1 MLNLTVR
8 PGEYLQIGEDIKLV
22 FVGGTNNNLK
32 VMVDAPRKYNIVRST
47 ILEKN
52 AKTEAEKKAIP
63 KYYKEEP
70 LPDKLVEK
78 IKLNAKAKYQK
89 EAGYLE
95 NDR

>member
-8 PGEYLQIGEDIKLV
+8 PGEYLQIGEDIKLI

-47 ILEKN
+47 VLEKN
-52 AKTEAEKKAIP
+52 ARNEEERQAIP

-70 LPDKLVEK
+70 YSEELVRK
-78 IKLNAKAKYQK
+78 IKQNAREKQQK
-89 EAGYLE
+89 GQF
-95 NDR
+95 

>member
-8 PGEYLQIGEDIKLV
+8 PGEYIQIGDDIRLI

-47 ILEKN
+47 VLEKK
-52 AKTEAEKKAIP
+52 ARTEAEKNALP

-70 LPDKLVEK
+70 LPEGLVRK
-78 IKLNAKAKYQK
+78 IKENARAKQ
-89 EAGYLE
+89 G
-95 NDR
+95 

>member
-32 VMVDAPRKYNIVRST
+32 IMVDAPRKYNIVRST
-47 ILEKN
+47 VLEKN
-52 AKTEAEKKAIP
+52 AKTEAERNAIP

-70 LPDKLVEK
+70 MPAELVEK
-78 IKLNAKAKYQK
+78 IKQNARRKK
-89 EAGYLE
+89 ESQIF
-95 NDR
+95 

>member
-47 ILEKN
+47 VLEKH
-52 AKTEAEKKAIP
+52 AKTEDEKKAIP
-63 KYYKEEP
+63 KYYKEEIP
-70 LPDKLVEK
+70 EELVKK
-78 IKLNAKAKYQK
+78 IKQNARAKQRESAYL
-89 EAGYLE
+89 EAG
-95 NDR
+95 R